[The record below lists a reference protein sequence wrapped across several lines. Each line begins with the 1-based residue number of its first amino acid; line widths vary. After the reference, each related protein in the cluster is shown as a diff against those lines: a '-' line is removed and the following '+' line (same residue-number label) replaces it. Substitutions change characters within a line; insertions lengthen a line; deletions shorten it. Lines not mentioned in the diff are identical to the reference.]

1 MKYIK
6 SIFFLTALFIIPV
19 IIMFFVS
26 TSFSVKN
33 ESKEEN
39 IEFAIVIHGGAGYLQ
54 KQSLSDKQYKTYLSK
69 LNRALDIGIEIL
81 ENNGSGIDAV
91 EKVINF
97 LENDSLFNAG
107 KGAVFTN
114 EGKNELDAS
123 IMEGKDL
130 NAGAVAGVTKIKN
143 PISAARE
150 VMENSKH
157 VMLSGEGANQ
167 FAEKQGLEIV
177 DNEYFFTQKKYDRLQ
192 KVLEKER
199 KEEKHGT
206 VGCVA
211 LDKNGNLA
219 AGTST
224 GGMTNKMYGRIG
236 DSPVIGAG
244 TYANNNTCAVS
255 CTGHG
260 EYFIRYAVAHDVSA
274 LIEYKGISLDEAT
287 KYVIQKKLV
296 DAGGSGGLIA
306 VDRKGN
312 VSMEFNTAM
321 MFRAFYQSNG
331 NRDVKIFSSSE
342 SE

>member
-6 SIFFLTALFIIPV
+6 SIFFITALFIIPV
-19 IIMFFVS
+19 LLLFFVS

-33 ESKEEN
+33 DEKEER
-39 IEFAIVIHGGAGYLQ
+39 IEFAIVIHCGVGYLQ
-54 KQSLSDKQYKTYLSK
+54 KQNLSEEQYKTYLDK

-123 IMEGKDL
+123 IMEGKTL

-157 VMLSGEGANQ
+157 VMLFGEGANQ
-167 FAEKQGLEIV
+167 FAKKHGLEIV
-177 DNEYFFTQKKYDRLQ
+177 DNEYFFTQKSYNRLQ

-274 LIEYKGISLDEAT
+274 LMEYKGISLAEAA
-287 KYVIQKKLV
+287 KYVVQKKLV
-296 DAGGSGGLIA
+296 NAGGRGGLIA
-306 VDRKGN
+306 VDGEGN
-312 VSMEFNTAM
+312 VSMEFNTPM

-331 NRDVKIFSSSE
+331 NRGVKIF
-342 SE
+342 